1 MSGRLLVFG
10 GTTES
15 RELLGR
21 GIPALCCVATD
32 YGAKLLEGLPLV
44 TPLVGR
50 LDQPAMEAL
59 IRREG
64 ITHVIDAT
72 HPYAVEVTKN
82 IRAACASTG
91 AKLLRVS
98 RTRTPL
104 PGSAL
109 VVGSAAEA
117 AALLNESDEKVLLT
131 VGSKEL
137 PAFASVS
144 NAKTRLFAR
153 VLPTSGV
160 IAQCES
166 LGFDAGHIIAMQG
179 PFSRAMNEAMFAAT
193 GAKTLVTKDGGASG
207 GMEDKLCA
215 AENAKA
221 RVIVIGR
228 SDEDGASVEEAVL
241 WARRE
246 LGLERPPL
254 FPMLLSL
261 EGKTALL
268 IGGGKIALR
277 RAKTL
282 QRCSAHVKA
291 VAPRF
296 CEGWEMLNCEQIVRG
311 WTPIDLEG
319 AALAVAATDSR
330 DENHAAAEEAK
341 RRGVPVSVADNAA
354 EGTYSFPS
362 LIDCGAASVCVSTA
376 GLDPALTRRLAD
388 RMRELWPQVVAEER
402 HRKEETEE

>member
-15 RELLGR
+15 RELLSR
-21 GIPALCCVATD
+21 GLPALCCVATD

-50 LDQPAMEAL
+50 LDQSAMEDL

-64 ITHVIDAT
+64 VTHVIDAT

-82 IRAACASTG
+82 IRAACENCG
-91 AKLLRVS
+91 VKLLRLI
-98 RTRTPL
+98 RERTPL
-104 PGSAL
+104 PESAV
-109 VVGSAAEA
+109 VVGSAVEA
-117 AALLNESDEKVLLT
+117 AALLDESDEKVLLT

-137 PAFASVS
+137 PAFAGVK

-160 IAQCES
+160 IAQCEA

-179 PFSRAMNEAMFAAT
+179 PFSRAMNEATFAAT
-193 GAKTLVTKDGGASG
+193 GAQTLVTKDGGASG
-207 GMEDKLCA
+207 GMDDKLRA
-215 AENAKA
+215 AENANV

-228 SDEDGASVEEAVL
+228 TDEDGASVDEAAL

-246 LGLERPPL
+246 LGLARPPL

-268 IGGGKIALR
+268 IGGGTIALR

-282 QRCSAHVKA
+282 LRCGARVKA

-296 CEGWEMLNCEQIVRG
+296 CDGWEALDCDQIVRG
-311 WTPIDLEG
+311 WQASDFEG
-319 AALAVAATDSR
+319 AALAVATTDSR

-341 RRGVPVSVADNAA
+341 KRGVPVSVADNAA
-354 EGTYSFPS
+354 EGTFCFPS
-362 LIDCGAASVCVSTA
+362 LIDRDGAAVYVSTA

-388 RMRELWPQVVAEER
+388 RLREFWPQLVAEER
-402 HRKEETEE
+402 HRKEEKEE